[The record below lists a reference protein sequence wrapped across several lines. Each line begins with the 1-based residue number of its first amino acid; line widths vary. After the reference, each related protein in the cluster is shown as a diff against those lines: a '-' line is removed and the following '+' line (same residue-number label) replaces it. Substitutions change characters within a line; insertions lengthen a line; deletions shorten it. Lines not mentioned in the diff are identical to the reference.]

1 MMNTAA
7 DHLYTL
13 HRNAFALAPVIQS
26 FYLNR
31 GPIEKDVLLSYLVLP
46 LVSFPAMQEY
56 LHTANRTSSIRTM
69 TSESSRLIGLSLRI
83 SEYEPITNKALLIL
97 RSDESLQLSDDLSV
111 RVSENRNSENA
122 DPKILRYARQLA
134 MVFRNESV
142 VTIYRM
148 LGLKSL

>member
-69 TSESSRLIGLSLRI
+69 TSESSRLVGLSLRI

-97 RSDESLQLSDDLSV
+97 RSDENLQLNDDLSV
-111 RVSENRNSENA
+111 RVSENRHSENA
-122 DPKILRYARQLA
+122 DPKMLRYARQLA

-142 VTIYRM
+142 VTICRM

>member
-46 LVSFPAMQEY
+46 LVSFPAMQDY

-69 TSESSRLIGLSLRI
+69 TSESSRLTGLSLRI

>member
-31 GPIEKDVLLSYLVLP
+31 GAIEKDVLLSYLVLP
-46 LVSFPAMQEY
+46 LVSFPAMQDY

>member
-1 MMNTAA
+1 MNTAA

-46 LVSFPAMQEY
+46 LVSFPAMQDY

>member
-46 LVSFPAMQEY
+46 LVSFPAMQDY

-122 DPKILRYARQLA
+122 DPKILRYARQFA

>member
-1 MMNTAA
+1 MMSTAA

-26 FYLNR
+26 FYLDR
-31 GPIEKDVLLSYLVLP
+31 APMEKDVLLSYLVLP

-69 TSESSRLIGLSLRI
+69 TSESSRLVGLSLRI

-97 RSDESLQLSDDLSV
+97 RSDESLQLNDDLSV
-111 RVSENRNSENA
+111 RVSENRHSENA
-122 DPKILRYARQLA
+122 DPKMLRYARQLA

>member
-1 MMNTAA
+1 MTNTAA

-26 FYLNR
+26 FYLNWE
-31 GPIEKDVLLSYLVLP
+31 PMEKDILLSYLVLP

-69 TSESSRLIGLSLRI
+69 TSESSRLVGLALRI

-97 RSDESLQLSDDLSV
+97 RSDESLQLNCRFSPVKTDSQRMQTPRCCV
-111 RVSENRNSENA
+111 MRVSS
-122 DPKILRYARQLA
+122 PWYSGMK
-134 MVFRNESV
+134 VS
-142 VTIYRM
+142 
-148 LGLKSL
+148 

>member
-46 LVSFPAMQEY
+46 LVSFPAMQDY

-142 VTIYRM
+142 VTICRM

>member
-13 HRNAFALAPVIQS
+13 HRNPFALAPVIQS
-26 FYLNR
+26 FYLNWE
-31 GPIEKDVLLSYLVLP
+31 PKEKDILLSYLVLP

-56 LHTANRTSSIRTM
+56 LHTANRSSSIRTM
-69 TSESSRLIGLSLRI
+69 TSDSSRLIGLAHRI
-83 SEYEPITNKALLIL
+83 SEYKPITNKVLLIL
-97 RSDESLQLSDDLSV
+97 RSNKSLQLNDDLSV
-111 RVSENRNSENA
+111 LVSENQQSENA
-122 DPKILRYARQLA
+122 TPKMLRYARQLA
-134 MVFRNESV
+134 MVFRNENV

>member
-1 MMNTAA
+1 MMSTAA

-26 FYLNR
+26 FYLNWE
-31 GPIEKDVLLSYLVLP
+31 PMEKDILLSYLVLP
-46 LVSFPAMQEY
+46 LVSFPAMQKY

-69 TSESSRLIGLSLRI
+69 TSDSSRLVGLALRI

-97 RSDESLQLSDDLSV
+97 RSDESLQLNDNLSV
-111 RVSENRNSENA
+111 LASGNRQSENA
-122 DPKILRYARQLA
+122 DPKMLRYAHQLA

>member
-26 FYLNR
+26 FYLKR
-31 GPIEKDVLLSYLVLP
+31 ESMEKDILLSYLVLP
-46 LVSFPAMQEY
+46 LVSFPAMQDY

-69 TSESSRLIGLSLRI
+69 TSESSRLVGLSLRI
-83 SEYEPITNKALLIL
+83 SEYHPITNKALLIL
-97 RSDESLQLSDDLSV
+97 RSDESLQLNDDLSV
-111 RVSENRNSENA
+111 LVSESRQLENA
-122 DPKILRYARQLA
+122 DPKMLRYARQLA
-134 MVFRNESV
+134 MVLRNESV

>member
-1 MMNTAA
+1 MMNAAA

-31 GPIEKDVLLSYLVLP
+31 EPLEKDILLSYLVLP
-46 LVSFPAMQEY
+46 LVSFPAMQDY

-69 TSESSRLIGLSLRI
+69 TSEASRLVGLPLRI
-83 SEYEPITNKALLIL
+83 SEYKPITNKALLIL
-97 RSDESLQLSDDLSV
+97 RSDESLQLRDDLSV
-111 RVSENRNSENA
+111 IVSENQHSENA
-122 DPKILRYARQLA
+122 DPKMLRCARQLA

-142 VTIYRM
+142 VTIYRL

>member
-13 HRNAFALAPVIQS
+13 HRNSFALAPAIQS

-31 GPIEKDVLLSYLVLP
+31 EPMEKDILLSYLVLP

-69 TSESSRLIGLSLRI
+69 TSDASRLVGLSLRI
-83 SEYEPITNKALLIL
+83 SEYKPITNKALLIL

-111 RVSENRNSENA
+111 LVNKNPHSENA
-122 DPKILRYARQLA
+122 DPKMLRCARQLA

-142 VTIYRM
+142 VTIYRL

>member
-1 MMNTAA
+1 MMSTAA

-26 FYLNR
+26 FYLDR
-31 GPIEKDVLLSYLVLP
+31 APMEKDVLLSYLVLP

-69 TSESSRLIGLSLRI
+69 TSESSRLVGLSLRI

-97 RSDESLQLSDDLSV
+97 RSDEAFNSTTTYRFASV
-111 RVSENRNSENA
+111 KTDIQRMQIPRCCVMRVSL
-122 DPKILRYARQLA
+122 PWY
-134 MVFRNESV
+134 
-142 VTIYRM
+142 
-148 LGLKSL
+148 LGMKVS

>member
-46 LVSFPAMQEY
+46 LVSFPAMQDY

>member
-1 MMNTAA
+1 M
-7 DHLYTL
+7 
-13 HRNAFALAPVIQS
+13 
-26 FYLNR
+26 
-31 GPIEKDVLLSYLVLP
+31 
-46 LVSFPAMQEY
+46 
-56 LHTANRTSSIRTM
+56 
-69 TSESSRLIGLSLRI
+69 
-83 SEYEPITNKALLIL
+83 IL

>member
-31 GPIEKDVLLSYLVLP
+31 VPMEKDVLLSYLVLP
-46 LVSFPAMQEY
+46 LGSFPAMQEY

-69 TSESSRLIGLSLRI
+69 TSESSRLVGLSLRI

-97 RSDESLQLSDDLSV
+97 RSDENLQLNDDLSV
-111 RVSENRNSENA
+111 RVSENRHSENA
-122 DPKILRYARQLA
+122 DPKMLRYARQLA

>member
-46 LVSFPAMQEY
+46 LVSFSAMQEY

-69 TSESSRLIGLSLRI
+69 TSESSRLVGLSLRI

-97 RSDESLQLSDDLSV
+97 RSDESLQLNDDLSV
-111 RVSENRNSENA
+111 RVSENRHSENA
-122 DPKILRYARQLA
+122 DPKMLRYARQLA

-142 VTIYRM
+142 VTICRM

>member
-7 DHLYTL
+7 DHLYAL

-31 GPIEKDVLLSYLVLP
+31 APMEKDVLLSYLVLP

-69 TSESSRLIGLSLRI
+69 TSESSRLVGLSLRI

-97 RSDESLQLSDDLSV
+97 RSDESLQLNDDLSV

>member
-69 TSESSRLIGLSLRI
+69 TSESSRLVGLSLRI

>member
-111 RVSENRNSENA
+111 CVSENRNSENA

>member
-7 DHLYTL
+7 DHLYIL

-26 FYLNR
+26 FYLNWE
-31 GPIEKDVLLSYLVLP
+31 PMEKDILLSYLILP

-69 TSESSRLIGLSLRI
+69 TSDSSRLAGLALRI

-97 RSDESLQLSDDLSV
+97 RSDESLQLNDDLSV
-111 RVSENRNSENA
+111 LASENRQS
-122 DPKILRYARQLA
+122 
-134 MVFRNESV
+134 
-142 VTIYRM
+142 
-148 LGLKSL
+148 

>member
-56 LHTANRTSSIRTM
+56 LHTANLTSSIRTM
-69 TSESSRLIGLSLRI
+69 TSESSRLVGLSLRI

-97 RSDESLQLSDDLSV
+97 RSDESLQLNDDLSV
-111 RVSENRNSENA
+111 RVSENRHSENA
-122 DPKILRYARQLA
+122 DPKMLRYARQLA

-142 VTIYRM
+142 VTICRM

>member
-26 FYLNR
+26 FYLNWE
-31 GPIEKDVLLSYLVLP
+31 PIEKDILLSYLVLP
-46 LVSFPAMQEY
+46 LVSFPAMQDY

-69 TSESSRLIGLSLRI
+69 TSDSSRLVGLALRI
-83 SEYEPITNKALLIL
+83 SEYKPITNKALLIL
-97 RSDESLQLSDDLSV
+97 RSDESLKINDDLSV
-111 RVSENRNSENA
+111 FASENRQSENA
-122 DPKILRYARQLA
+122 APKMLHYARQLA

-142 VTIYRM
+142 VTIYRI